1 MIISVQIFLG
11 KSICFN
17 QRRVHMTL
25 QFVFSETFKM
35 DVLSSNSMRCLLTLI
50 PHSSRLQTFAY
61 MTSFSRLKA
70 WGELRKRVDGFLK
83 FWVGRPVSDGSP
95 FWQEKWQGA
104 RLNLPSLG
112 LARLFFSLLLFL
124 MQSMWDISDCSTQF
138 VQQRTVGGP
147 APWAKAK
154 THTDARGSSL
164 FVERFSL
171 QISKSHSVFGIS
183 SRGVFF
189 FFYSW
194 LLGYCGPSLRMTNS
208 DIRSTKRYILLQNRY
223 AFRSK
228 QSHEFINRIIWVF
241 YIAAENMTLIEK
253 RWVGGRENK
262 QLQNTLMIILHFVTE
277 LLWKNYVNYKKCCSA
292 KEGFSEDTQVSEN
305 SLRKLW
311 IESS

>member
-1 MIISVQIFLG
+1 MFTDPNPTQLSPADFRLHDQFFTIESLRWTTKKSRWDSEVLGWKACFWWVSFLTGEMARSKTKFTQSGPG
-11 KSICFN
+11 K
-17 QRRVHMTL
+17 T
-25 QFVFSETFKM
+25 
-35 DVLSSNSMRCLLTLI
+35 
-50 PHSSRLQTFAY
+50 
-61 MTSFSRLKA
+61 
-70 WGELRKRVDGFLK
+70 
-83 FWVGRPVSDGSP
+83 
-95 FWQEKWQGA
+95 
-104 RLNLPSLG
+104 
-112 LARLFFSLLLFL
+112 FFSLLLFL

-183 SRGVFF
+183 SRGGVF

-223 AFRSK
+223 AFKSK
-228 QSHEFINRIIWVF
+228 QSHEFINHIIWVF

-262 QLQNTLMIILHFVTE
+262 QLPNTLMIILHFVTE

-305 SLRKLW
+305 SSRKLW
-311 IESS
+311 IKSS